1 MKKLILILALFLPAL
16 AFAQTGITTITA
28 SKINNAGTQPL
39 TGQLCATPAE
49 PFVAYGGG
57 NVPATQVCYTVTNGV
72 LQSGALLYDVS
83 LSNPANVCYQIV
95 LKNSYGQTI
104 QGWPCMQPSGPV
116 YSFDNFVQ
124 ANPPFTATSF
134 TIQPTLSFLGA
145 WSSTQAY
152 NPNNV
157 VNYNGSSYVA
167 LLPNTNVTPVTGTT
181 WALLAQ
187 QGNINNSTSSEI
199 VAAMNTSPVST
210 TALLPALIPVASNS
224 TLGGIVCDGATINCA
239 TGGVISVTQGPIPAS
254 ATVLGSN
261 ASGVPVQAS
270 SANIVTALNLSPT
283 TQLVTTLIPILN
295 QNTTGTAANVTGIV
309 ASANGGTG
317 VASPTGYAYANGAS
331 AYTFSTTIPYSSLTG
346 TPTPLPTATAPGQFL
361 ASSGAGTTYGIA
373 TSAQIATALSATPS
387 PVSVSTLNATGGTIT
402 GNLKVE
408 YAYPELDVVQNGGTV
423 ATVGID
429 DTGGGGTKW
438 GFYSSNAC
446 LDSFIAQSGSSPN
459 IVFYPAG
466 QPAICNSPNNGS
478 ITAVDNLNI
487 LGTLTTPAVDNTAA
501 QTSVTCATS
510 GTAVFSMPE
519 QGASYKKVIVYENA
533 CIGAASYTFPTAF
546 SFAPQVLSQAEAAT
560 ATTVSATAVT
570 VTGVASPGSTGFLEL
585 DGY

>member
-1 MKKLILILALFLPAL
+1 MKKLLLILALFLPAL

-83 LSNPANVCYQIV
+83 LSNPVNVCYQIV

-104 QGWPCMQPSGPV
+104 QGYPCMQPSGPV

-124 ANPPFTATSF
+124 ANPPFTPTSF

-210 TALLPALIPVASNS
+210 TALLPA
-224 TLGGIVCDGATINCA
+224 
-239 TGGVISVTQGPIPAS
+239 
-254 ATVLGSN
+254 
-261 ASGVPVQAS
+261 
-270 SANIVTALNLSPT
+270 
-283 TQLVTTLIPILN
+283 LIPILN

-373 TSAQIATALSATPS
+373 TSAQIATALSATPQ
-387 PVSVSTLNATGGTIT
+387 PIT
-402 GNLKVE
+402 GTTLTAND
-408 YAYPELDVVQNGGTV
+408 DVIVNNP
-423 ATVGID
+423 
-429 DTGGGGTKW
+429 
-438 GFYSSNAC
+438 NA
-446 LDSFIAQSGSSPN
+446 AP
-459 IVFYPAG
+459 
-466 QPAICNSPNNGS
+466 NSPNSLLLAQFANNAGAGTLSNGLTLYS
-478 ITAVDNLNI
+478 GFDNLYAYAYNQYATAALFSINPSWSGSLASIYWGVECISNASPPDISNVGGCFSSNGANI
-487 LGTLTTPAVDNTAA
+487 NVTQNGAIGNTAFNVSGTMSASVSMTTPIVNNTAA

-546 SFAPQVLSQAEAAT
+546 TYAPQVLSQAEAAT